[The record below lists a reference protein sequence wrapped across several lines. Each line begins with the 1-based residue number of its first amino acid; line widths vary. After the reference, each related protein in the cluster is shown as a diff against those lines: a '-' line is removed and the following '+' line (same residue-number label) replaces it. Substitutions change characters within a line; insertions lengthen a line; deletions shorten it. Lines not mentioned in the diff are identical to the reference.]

1 MKFFVKLKTNFL
13 VDALIL
19 IAVGALLIFLP
30 GTTLNLLTKVI
41 GGVVLAAGVISIVI
55 SLFSKNQGLIA
66 RNSSIGFGLVI
77 AVLGVWILLNPHF
90 FESIIPVIA
99 GVIMLFSGLMNLGE
113 TLSLGRSKYGNWWIA
128 LILAVLTVA
137 GGLYLVLNPVT
148 TMKYIVQ
155 IIGAALAYNGI
166 SNLWIVSRIHK
177 VDKMAQKNIV
187 DGEATVVDVEEAP
200 AGSFDQESQRK
211 IVDKEIIDVEGKE
224 IN

>member
-19 IAVGALLIFLP
+19 IAVGALLIFMP

-41 GGVVLAAGVISIVI
+41 GGVVLAAGVISIVT

>member
-41 GGVVLAAGVISIVI
+41 GGVVLAAGVISIVT

-200 AGSFDQESQRK
+200 VGSFDQDSQRK

-224 IN
+224 ID

>member
-41 GGVVLAAGVISIVI
+41 GGVVLAAGVISIVT
-55 SLFSKNQGLIA
+55 SLLSKNQGLIA

-187 DGEATVVDVEEAP
+187 DGEATVVDVEESTSGP
-200 AGSFDQESQRK
+200 FDQESQRK

>member
-41 GGVVLAAGVISIVI
+41 GGVVLAAGVISIVT

>member
-41 GGVVLAAGVISIVI
+41 GGVVLAAGVISIVT

-187 DGEATVVDVEEAP
+187 DGEATVVDVEESTSGP
-200 AGSFDQESQRK
+200 FDQESQRK

>member
-41 GGVVLAAGVISIVI
+41 GGVVLAAGVISILT

-224 IN
+224 ID